1 MSLTSPN
8 LDDRDWRMLMQA
20 ARDRI
25 RAHCPEWTDL
35 SPSDPGVALVDVF
48 AFLTEILIYRVN
60 RIPEKAYV
68 EFLRLLGVTLKPAAA
83 AVTEL
88 ELAFADDAEPSDVR
102 VPARTAVRNTSG
114 SVIFQTLSEVH
125 LGAARTSARV
135 SAVHGEFA
143 SFVRNADGTA
153 GFELL
158 VPGPGIADGPHG
170 TDLEVL
176 VEAVRGPG
184 ASGAGSSGEVGPG
197 GIAIDGRT
205 FVRWTEVESFA
216 EARPTD
222 RVFVAD
228 RHAGRIQ
235 FAPARALVGS
245 GADAEPGASGDAAA
259 LAAIPRAGAQ
269 VRVTWLRG
277 GGAEGNVRPGELTEL
292 DGAPAGVVVRQPERA
307 LGGRAAETLEQALRR
322 GPLELRRPFRA
333 VTARDYE
340 TVAQSLPVVDRARA
354 FTQRELWDHAQ
365 PGTVEVAVVAADGG
379 TFGPEALARVSAELE
394 RRKPLGTRCVV
405 RPAGAKEVAVRA
417 RLVVHAA
424 ADPAAVRER
433 VVARIG
439 RLLDPRRAATGGGEW
454 PFGRSLH
461 VSRVYEACLAEPG
474 VVSVDEPELVVVH
487 APGDVLTTVAA
498 DSQSGVFYVA
508 SGAAAF
514 RSVDGGDGW
523 ELVHDVTQDG
533 PRATVRRIVV
543 SPFHAGCVALVVHL
557 PESDASVV
565 YTSRDCGQSWPNR
578 SAIAH
583 PVHDVAWT
591 EDEATPMLL
600 LATQVG
606 LFRNVL
612 RGDHA
617 VEPVLGAPQSRLYAV
632 AVSATESARRVVAV
646 GTRKEGVHFSPSNA
660 ADGSFKALDAPEC
673 DVRELAFQELDG
685 HTWLWAG
692 LSVPG
697 KDSAS
702 GLGALRWSLGVT
714 GREPGPHESL
724 SKGWTGRE
732 WGSCSGLAF
741 VGPEQ
746 RFALATTS
754 AGQVAELDCRA
765 DGPRWVLAK
774 EDVGIG
780 YIQEGELAGQRAEL
794 VGLAAQ
800 RRGAGAGAGAVDRV
814 LVASEAGLYR
824 ADLVRPSEG
833 AEGDATRFV
842 RLGVRRDV
850 VTIPATWTF
859 RGGAHAIVVEREGE
873 A

>member
-25 RAHCPEWTDL
+25 RASCPEWTDL
-35 SPSDPGVALVDVF
+35 SPSDPGVALIDVF
-48 AFLTEILIYRVN
+48 AYLTEILIYRVN

-68 EFLRLLGVTLKPAAA
+68 EFLRLLGVTLRPAAA

-88 ELAFADDAEPSDVR
+88 ELAFAEDTEPRDVSI
-102 VPARTAVRNTSG
+102 PPRTAVRNASG
-114 SVIFQTLSEVH
+114 SVTFHTLSEVR
-125 LGAARTSARV
+125 LGPARTSARV
-135 SAVHGEFA
+135 AAVHGELA
-143 SFVRNADGTA
+143 SLVRSADGTP
-153 GFELL
+153 GFEVRLT
-158 VPGPGIADGPHG
+158 GSGIAEGPHG
-170 TDLEVL
+170 TDVEVL
-176 VEAVRGPG
+176 VEEVRGAA
-184 ASGAGSSGEVGPG
+184 ASGDVAPTGVS
-197 GIAIDGRT
+197 IDGRH
-205 FVRWTEVESFA
+205 FVRWHEVESFG
-216 EARPTD
+216 EARPQG
-222 RVFVAD
+222 RVFVVD

-235 FAPARALVGS
+235 FAPARALDG
-245 GADAEPGASGDAAA
+245 GGDVAA
-259 LAAIPRAGAQ
+259 LAAVPSAGAQ

-277 GGAEGNVRPGELTEL
+277 GGPDGNVRPGELTEL
-292 DGAPAGVVVRQPERA
+292 GGVFAGVPDAPEGVVVRQPERA

-340 TVAQSLPVVDRARA
+340 IVAESLPVVDRARA
-354 FTQRELWDHAQ
+354 FTQRELWDHAE
-365 PGTVEVAVVAADGG
+365 PGTVELAVVAADGG
-379 TFGPEALARVSAELE
+379 AFGPEALARVSSELE

-405 RPAGAKEVAVRA
+405 RPAGAKEVAVHT

-474 VVSVDEPELVVVH
+474 VISVDDPELVVVH
-487 APGDVLTTVAA
+487 TPGDDLTTVAA
-498 DSQSGVFYVA
+498 DTQAGVFYVA
-508 SGAAAF
+508 SGPEVF

-523 ELVHDVTQDG
+523 ELVHTVGADG
-533 PRATVRRIVV
+533 AGAIARRIAV
-543 SPFHAGCVALVVHL
+543 SPFHAGCVAVVVHL
-557 PESDASVV
+557 PENDNCVV
-565 YTSRDCGQSWPNR
+565 YSSRDCGQSWPYR
-578 SAIAH
+578 SAVAH
-583 PVHDVAWT
+583 PVHDLAWT
-591 EDEATPMLL
+591 EDEGTPTLL
-600 LATQVG
+600 LATQLG
-606 LFRNVL
+606 LFRSVL
-612 RGDHA
+612 RGEHS
-617 VEPVLGAPQSRLYAV
+617 VEPVLGAPKSRLYAV
-632 AVSATESARRVVAV
+632 AVSATESARRAVAV
-646 GTRKEGVHFSPSNA
+646 GTRKEGVHFSPRNA
-660 ADGSFKALDAPEC
+660 ADGSFIALDAPEC
-673 DVRELAFQELDG
+673 DVRELVFQELDG

-697 KDSAS
+697 KDSSS

-714 GREPGPHESL
+714 GAEPGPHQAL

-732 WGSCSGLAF
+732 WGSCTGLVF
-741 VGPEQ
+741 VGPGQ
-746 RFALATTS
+746 RYALATTS

-765 DGPRWVLAK
+765 EPLRWVLAK

-794 VGLAAQ
+794 VALAAQ
-800 RRGAGAGAGAVDRV
+800 RRGTGSVDRV

-824 ADLVRPSEG
+824 VDLVRPPVDSD
-833 AEGDATRFV
+833 GDTTRFV

-859 RGGAHAIVVEREGE
+859 RGGAHVIVVEREGE